1 MLDKTNNENY
11 FSLNNLGELADFNE
25 HIAFAEKMLN
35 KYKWEPNARETI
47 TSLLQQIRSKQEDK
61 LLNLSVI
68 GEFSSGKSTF
78 INAMLRDE
86 LLSSSALQGTT
97 VASTVIEPADWFGIV
112 LEYSSGFRQTHEYDG
127 LGSLKENLESFTTI
141 PHVAR
146 KLETVKVYL
155 PSEHLKKGFRII
167 DTPGTNALEQWHE
180 EITVRTLH
188 DVSDASIIL
197 VDATKPLP
205 ESLCS
210 FVMGNLEDILNQ
222 CVFVVTKMDLLR
234 EKEREQMLS
243 YIRAKLK
250 NTFGLEYPK
259 VLPYA
264 SIDVIDSLENGERSE
279 LAEMSFQSEA
289 EIFSRMTRQRASL
302 QAKKL
307 ISLIDYMYGYIG
319 KEMEGISKD
328 SEAELERLMR
338 SKQADL
344 SSFISTQKRERT
356 AAFDSAVKDK
366 RTEIVD
372 ELYSFSEVAQR
383 KITNKVTSFSQ
394 IDGLK
399 SFINDKLTAACSE
412 EAATITKAV
421 ENGRQPIYDC
431 FQDQMLLF
439 WENFEELFKNLD
451 ILQVDL
457 SKDDFDKQ
465 ELAPMKTANLSE
477 LNSYLE
483 RQSKTENFFSI
494 GGLAAGAAIGTTV
507 MPVIGTVI
515 GGFIGLMASSA
526 VGPKIE
532 KVQANTLEKLRLPLK
547 NYFEDVVKMSISS
560 LDSYINGMST
570 GISDE
575 IDRYLGKYNDT
586 VEKKIK
592 EERKQQDKAE
602 KKLADIRKDMKDIE
616 NRKFRLSSVSEHINS
631 LTGKER

>member
-1 MLDKTNNENY
+1 MPDKTNNENF
-11 FSLNNLGELADFNE
+11 FSLNNLGEIADFDE

-97 VASTVIEPADWFGIV
+97 VASTVIESADRFSIV
-112 LEYSSGFRQTHEYDG
+112 LEYSNGFRQTHEYDG
-127 LGSLKENLESFTTI
+127 LGALKENLESFTTI
-141 PHVAR
+141 PNVAR
-146 KLETVKVYL
+146 KLESVKVYL

-167 DTPGTNALEQWHE
+167 DTPGTNAIEQWHE
-180 EITVRTLH
+180 EITVKTLH

-197 VDATKPLP
+197 VDAVKPLP
-205 ESLCS
+205 ETLCS
-210 FVMGNLEDILNQ
+210 FITGNLEDILNQ
-222 CVFVVTKMDLLR
+222 CVFVVTKMDLLK

-264 SIDVIDSLENGERSE
+264 SIDVIDSLENGERSA

-289 EIFSRMTRQRASL
+289 EIFSRMTKQRASL

-319 KEMEGISKD
+319 EEMEGISKE

-344 SSFISTQKRERT
+344 SSFISSQKSQRT
-356 AAFDSAVKDK
+356 AAFESDVKNK
-366 RTEIVD
+366 RTDIVNKFHRHA
-372 ELYSFSEVAQR
+372 EQAM
-383 KITNKVTSFSQ
+383 TNVINKLEGQNSTE
-394 IDGLK
+394 DLK
-399 SFINDKLTAACSE
+399 NFVNNTLTETCSK
-412 EAATITKAV
+412 EAAGVTGVLETNRK
-421 ENGRQPIYDC
+421 PIYDC
-431 FQDQMLLF
+431 FQDQMLSF
-439 WENFEELFKNLD
+439 WTDFEELFKNLD
-451 ILQVDL
+451 ILQVDFSGDELGTQL
-457 SKDDFDKQ
+457 SLPAKAV
-465 ELAPMKTANLSE
+465 ELGE
-477 LNSYLE
+477 INSYLD
-483 RQSKTENFFSI
+483 KTIRGEKFFTW
-494 GGLAAGAAIGTTV
+494 GGAAAGAAIGTMIAPGIGTAIGAFLGG
-507 MPVIGTVI
+507 VIGSP
-515 GGFIGLMASSA
+515 SSNKTKQVMQNA
-526 VGPKIE
+526 V
-532 KVQANTLEKLRLPLK
+532 EKLRTPIK
-547 NYFEDVVKMSISS
+547 SYFDSVVNESVNA
-560 LDSYINGMST
+560 LDSYINAVSG
-570 GISDE
+570 GISGE
-575 IDRYLGKYNDT
+575 IDRYLSKYNDT

-592 EERKQQDKAE
+592 EEQEQQNKAE

-631 LTGKER
+631 LIGKER

>member
-1 MLDKTNNENY
+1 MPDKTNNENF
-11 FSLNNLGELADFNE
+11 FSLNNIGELADFDE

-35 KYKWEPNARETI
+35 KYKWEPSARETI

-112 LEYSSGFRQTHEYDG
+112 LEYSNGFRQTHEYDG

-180 EITVRTLH
+180 EITVKTLH

-197 VDATKPLP
+197 VDAVKPLP
-205 ESLCS
+205 ETLCN

-222 CVFVVTKMDLLR
+222 CVFVVTKMDLLK

-319 KEMEGISKD
+319 NEMEGISKD

-356 AAFDSAVKDK
+356 AAFDSAAKDK
-366 RTEIVD
+366 HSEIVN
-372 ELYSFSEVAQR
+372 EFYRKSEQAFKNIIG
-383 KITNKVTSFSQ
+383 KIEALDDSQ
-394 IDGLK
+394 VIK
-399 SFINDKLTAACSE
+399 NFINDKLTDACSE
-412 EAATITKAV
+412 EAKAITNVLEGNKKFF
-421 ENGRQPIYDC
+421 YDC
-431 FQDQMLLF
+431 FQDQMFSF
-439 WENFEELFKNLD
+439 WEKFEELFKNLD
-451 ILQVDL
+451 ILQVDFDNVDLDMQL
-457 SKDDFDKQ
+457 STEVKNT
-465 ELAPMKTANLSE
+465 ELSE
-477 LNSYLE
+477 INSLLDRKINAE
-483 RQSKTENFFSI
+483 AVI
-494 GGLAAGAAIGTTV
+494 GFGGIAAGAAIGT
-507 MPVIGTVI
+507 MILPGFGT
-515 GGFIGLMASSA
+515 A
-526 VGPKIE
+526 VGALLGIFAGGAAGSKVDKVRQKIIE
-532 KVQANTLEKLRLPLK
+532 KIRAPIKD
-547 NYFEDVVKMSISS
+547 YFDTVVTQSISS
-560 LDSYINGMST
+560 LDSYINGMSA

-592 EERKQQDKAE
+592 EEREQQDKAE